1 MYSLFL
7 ECPEQ
12 DAELLSSELWEEG
25 ASGIQEEP
33 LPGARC
39 QLRAWF
45 DDPTGLLQRFA
56 TFRPRLEADPE
67 VDWERASRQAWQP
80 FAVGER
86 LYLAPEWDED
96 PTPLGRMRLTIHP
109 GLALGTGDHPAT
121 KLCLEALEKHLPVSA
136 SVLDVGAGTGILM
149 AGAALLGARHV
160 AGCDIEYDSI
170 EVAYRNLLM
179 DGLPPHVFA
188 GSTRAV
194 KSRSVDL
201 VVANINALTHET
213 LAAEYARVSRRW
225 LILSGFPD
233 RHAAR
238 VRAALREHGF
248 GVVETIEKNEWVC
261 LVLCNDDNS

>member
-7 ECPEQ
+7 ECPEK
-12 DAELLSSELWEEG
+12 DAELLSSELWDEG
-25 ASGIQEEP
+25 ASGIQEEA

-56 TFRPRLEADPE
+56 PFQPRLEADADI
-67 VDWERASRQAWQP
+67 DWEQATRQAWQP
-80 FAVGER
+80 FEIGNR

-96 PTPLGRMRLTIHP
+96 PTPRGRVRLTIHP
-109 GLALGTGDHPAT
+109 GQALGTGDHPAT
-121 KLCLEALEKHLPVSA
+121 QLCLEALERHMPRGAV
-136 SVLDVGAGTGILM
+136 VLDVGAGSGILM
-149 AGAALLGARHV
+149 AAAGLLGARHV

-170 EVAYRNLLM
+170 AVAHRNLLA

-194 KSRSVDL
+194 RTGAVDL
-201 VVANINALTHET
+201 VVANINAVTHET
-213 LAAEYARVSRRW
+213 LAPEYARVARRW
-225 LILSGFPD
+225 LVLSGFPD

-238 VRAALREHGF
+238 VKAALAEHGF
-248 GVVETIEKNEWVC
+248 EVAENLQRNEWVC
-261 LVLCNDDNS
+261 LVLWNGEDS

>member
-25 ASGIQEEP
+25 ASGIQEES

-56 TFRPRLEADPE
+56 PFQPRLQADQE
-67 VDWERASRQAWQP
+67 IDWEQASRQAWQP
-80 FAVGER
+80 FEIGKK

-96 PTPLGRMRLTIHP
+96 PTPRGRLRLTIHP
-109 GLALGTGDHPAT
+109 GQALGTGDHPAT
-121 KLCLEALEKHLPVSA
+121 QLCLEALEKHLPPSA
-136 SVLDVGAGTGILM
+136 VVLDVGAGSGILM

-170 EVAYRNLLM
+170 AVAYRNLLT
-179 DGLPPHVFA
+179 DALPPHVFA

-194 KSRSVDL
+194 RSQSVDL
-201 VVANINALTHET
+201 LVANINAVTHET
-213 LAAEYARVSRRW
+213 LADEYARVARRC

-238 VRAALREHGF
+238 VRAALRGRGF
-248 GVVETIEKNEWVC
+248 DVVETIEKNEWVC
-261 LVLCNDDNS
+261 LVLCNEDNS